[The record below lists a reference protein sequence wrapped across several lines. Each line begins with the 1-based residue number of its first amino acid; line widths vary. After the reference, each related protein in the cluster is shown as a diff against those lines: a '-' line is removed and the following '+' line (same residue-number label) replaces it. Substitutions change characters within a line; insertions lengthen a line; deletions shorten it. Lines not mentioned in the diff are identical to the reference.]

1 MFVVETLSSGRN
13 RRERREQKGGIK
25 RRKTRNIG
33 ERRIY
38 MCLWLRDKKK
48 KKDDR
53 LLFIPSSS
61 IAFLF
66 VCNPCVISSRSLLL
80 RIGFI
85 KLMPFAVQFNAF
97 PFSPIHLSTA
107 FDIPTNITNNKTD
120 YTVTF
125 CLQWISSLLFSPGL
139 LPVGT
144 LFPVAHAGVSFA
156 SNKYARTNCMSC
168 RSKII
173 YSFIFLFVVSQ
184 WRTRHNNRAKEKKEE
199 TKRKS
204 W

>member
-13 RRERREQKGGIK
+13 RRERREQKGRIK
-25 RRKTRNIG
+25 RRKTKNIG

-38 MCLWLRDKKK
+38 MYLWLRDKKK
-48 KKDDR
+48 DDR
-53 LLFIPSSS
+53 LLSIPSSS

-66 VCNPCVISSRSLLL
+66 VCNPCVISFRSLLL

-156 SNKYARTNCMSC
+156 SNRYARTNCMSC
-168 RSKII
+168 ELSLEDLFI
-173 YSFIFLFVVSQ
+173 YFLICRFAM
-184 WRTRHNNRAKEKKEE
+184 TDEA
-199 TKRKS
+199 
-204 W
+204 

>member
-13 RRERREQKGGIK
+13 RRERREQKGRIK
-25 RRKTRNIG
+25 RRRPAKEEFIC
-33 ERRIY
+33 IY
-38 MCLWLRDKKK
+38 DWETKRKKR
-48 KKDDR
+48 DDR
-53 LLFIPSSS
+53 LLSIPSLS

-156 SNKYARTNCMSC
+156 SNRYARTKCLASC
-168 RSKII
+168 RSKI
-173 YSFIFLFVVSQ
+173 YLFIFLFVVSQ
-184 WRTRHNNRAKEKKEE
+184 WRTSNRAKKKRRNKKN
-199 TKRKS
+199 KRKS

>member
-13 RRERREQKGGIK
+13 RREQKEQKGRIK

-33 ERRIY
+33 ETRIY
-38 MCLWLRDKKK
+38 MYLWLRDKR

-53 LLFIPSSS
+53 DDVLSILSSS

-139 LPVGT
+139 FPVGT
-144 LFPVAHAGVSFA
+144 LFPVAHAGISFA
-156 SNKYARTNCMSC
+156 SNRYARTNCMSC
-168 RSKII
+168 ELSLEDLFI
-173 YSFIFLFVVSQ
+173 YFLICRFAV
-184 WRTRHNNRAKEKKEE
+184 TDEA
-199 TKRKS
+199 
-204 W
+204 

>member
-13 RRERREQKGGIK
+13 RRERREQKGRIK
-25 RRKTRNIG
+25 RRRPAKEESIC
-33 ERRIY
+33 IY
-38 MCLWLRDKKK
+38 DWETKRKKR
-48 KKDDR
+48 DDR
-53 LLFIPSSS
+53 LLSIPSLS

-156 SNKYARTNCMSC
+156 SNRYARTNCTSC
-168 RSKII
+168 ELSLEDLFI
-173 YSFIFLFVVSQ
+173 YFLICRFAMTDEQSS
-184 WRTRHNNRAKEKKEE
+184 EKKRRNKKN
-199 TKRKS
+199 KRKS